1 MSDKTILD
9 ARPSAEQR
17 TIKFKN
23 LTATQKSRLSAAMIG
38 VGGISLGALTMALMG
53 KASNADANDGDIHKA
68 DINNVINR
76 KTGEEEMEVP
86 VFEASPFATSTSDDM
101 SFGEVFGVAR
111 AEVGPGGFFEYRG
124 ETYNTYYKEEWD
136 ALPPEEQKEFYAS
149 VDDSGIDK
157 TDDRIEDDSI
167 VIIKDEAETGEDI
180 VIVNEDQIIAILNDD
195 EEGDADIFIGGEEDI
210 VITNDD
216 DYEEIVVIEDDNGDF
231 VVIDEDGGGEF
242 VVIEDDN
249 PFEEDNYDDDI
260 AVIEDDIDIS
270 DLG

>member
-1 MSDKTILD
+1 MSNKTILD
-9 ARPSAEQR
+9 GRPPAGQR
-17 TIKFKN
+17 MIKFKN

-53 KASNADANDGDIHKA
+53 KASDANANDGDIHKA

-86 VFEASPFATSTSDDM
+86 IFESAPFATSTTDEM
-101 SFGEVFGVAR
+101 SFGEAFGAAR
-111 AEVGPGGFFEYRG
+111 VEIGPGGFFEWRG

-149 VDDSGIDK
+149 VDDSSIEK
-157 TDDRIEDDSI
+157 RDDRIEDDPI
-167 VIIKDEAETGEDI
+167 VIIKDEPETGEEI
-180 VIVNEDQIIAILNDD
+180 VIINEDEIIAILNDD
-195 EEGDADIFIGGEEDI
+195 EKGDPDIFIGGEEDI

-216 DYEEIVVIEDDNGDF
+216 DYDDIVVIDEDNGDIVVIEDN
-231 VVIDEDGGGEF
+231 
-242 VVIEDDN
+242 N
-249 PFEEDNYDDDI
+249 PFEDDNYDDDI
-260 AVIEDDIDIS
+260 AIVEDDIDIS